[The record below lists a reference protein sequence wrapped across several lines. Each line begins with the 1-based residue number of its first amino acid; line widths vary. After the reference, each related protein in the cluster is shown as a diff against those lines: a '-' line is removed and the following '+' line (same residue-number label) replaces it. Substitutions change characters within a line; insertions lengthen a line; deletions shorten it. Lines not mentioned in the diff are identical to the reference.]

1 MVSMHKQSLPEE
13 DECTQAST
21 DSVLAKLIGKFTETP
36 QIRRTNGRNPET
48 QQIGRTNRPSRPS
61 SAADLGGGGVD
72 GMIPAH
78 LTLHNRPYFVPTSKI
93 LILLSKSGKTCRRL
107 ARRLVGRQV
116 CRLGRRVANGD
127 QLCLNDQSCLNVIP
141 LPL

>member
-1 MVSMHKQSLPEE
+1 MGEIQKPNK
-13 DECTQAST
+13 
-21 DSVLAKLIGKFTETP
+21 LAE
-36 QIRRTNGRNPET
+36 
-48 QQIGRTNRPSRPS
+48 QIGEVGRVRPPIW
-61 SAADLGGGGVD
+61 GGGVD

-93 LILLSKSGKTCRRL
+93 LILLSKSGKTCHRL
-107 ARRLVGRQV
+107 ARGLVGRQV
-116 CRLGRRVANGD
+116 CRLGRQVANGD